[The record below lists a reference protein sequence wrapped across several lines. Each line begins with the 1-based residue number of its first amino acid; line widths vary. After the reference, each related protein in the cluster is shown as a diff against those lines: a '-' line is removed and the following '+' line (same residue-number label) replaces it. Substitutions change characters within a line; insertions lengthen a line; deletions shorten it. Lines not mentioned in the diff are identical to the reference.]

1 MAKSK
6 ITMQKIADMLD
17 VSKVTVSKPLNG
29 KEGVGPELKKK
40 IIEIKTI
47 IAEKPK

>member
-17 VSKVTVSKPLNG
+17 VSKVTVSKALNG